1 MVSFSCDYLE
11 GAHPRVLELLWSANN
26 EQTPGY
32 GEDVYCEQAAAL
44 IKSRCGADSA
54 AVHFLVGGTQTN
66 AAVISAALRPYQ
78 GVLCADSGHI
88 NAHETGAVEAYGHK
102 VLPLPA
108 HDGKISGAQVREYC
122 RRHWQDAAHEHIVQ
136 PGLVYISHPTE
147 LGTLYS
153 RAELAEL
160 YAACHE
166 NGLRLF
172 LDGARLAY
180 GLAAAVADVTL
191 PDLARLTDVF
201 YIGGTKC
208 GALFGEAVVI
218 IDRELQRD
226 FRYIIK
232 QHGGMLAKGRLLGL
246 QFLALLEDGLY
257 FKLGEHGD
265 RLARLIA
272 DACRQAGVEMLAP
285 PQSNQLFLILTPA
298 ENAALAERFTPGD
311 VTELADGRLCQ
322 RFVTSWATKEEDAAA
337 LAEAIRGLR
346 QRS

>member
-11 GAHPRVLELLWSANN
+11 GAHPRVLELLQASNF

-32 GEDVYCEQAAAL
+32 GEDAYCRQAASL
-44 IKSRCGADSA
+44 IKSLCGADDV

-66 AAVISAALRPYQ
+66 AAVISAALKPYQ
-78 GVLCADSGHI
+78 GVLSAESGHI
-88 NAHETGAVEAYGHK
+88 NVHETGAVEAYGHK
-102 VLPLPA
+102 VLALPA
-108 HDGKISGAQVREYC
+108 KDGKISGDQVRDYC
-122 RRHWQDAAHEHIVQ
+122 KDHWQDSAHEHMVQ

-153 RAELAEL
+153 KAELEDIHQ
-160 YAACHE
+160 ACRE
-166 NGLRLF
+166 YGIRLF

-180 GLAAAVADVTL
+180 ALAAEGNDVTL

-218 IDRELQRD
+218 SDPELQRD

-246 QFLALLEDGLY
+246 QFIALLEDGLY
-257 FKLGEHGD
+257 LELGEHGNA
-265 RLARLIA
+265 LAKTIT
-272 DACRQAGVEMLAP
+272 DACFDTGIELLAP
-285 PQSNQLFLILTPA
+285 AQSNQLFLILDPQEIA
-298 ENAALAERFTPGD
+298 KLEDIFEPGD
-311 VTELADGRLCQ
+311 IMKLDDGRLCQ
-322 RFVTSWATKEEDAAA
+322 RFVTSWATREEDAAA
-337 LAEAIRGLR
+337 LAEIIRGLR
-346 QRS
+346 K

>member
-11 GAHPRVLELLWSANN
+11 GAHPRVLELLQSTNY

-32 GEDVYCEQAAAL
+32 GEDAYCRQAAAL
-44 IKSRCGADSA
+44 IRNLCEADDA

-66 AAVISAALRPYQ
+66 AAVISAALKPYQ
-78 GVLCADSGHI
+78 GVLSAESGHI
-88 NAHETGAVEAYGHK
+88 NVHETGAVEAYGHK
-102 VLPLPA
+102 VLALPA
-108 HDGKISGAQVREYC
+108 KDGKISGDQVRHYC
-122 RRHWQDAAHEHIVQ
+122 KDHWQDGAHEHMVQ

-153 RAELAEL
+153 KAELEDL
-160 YAACHE
+160 FQACHE
-166 NGLRLF
+166 YGIRLF

-180 GLAAAVADVTL
+180 ALAAEGSDVTL

-218 IDRELQRD
+218 SNPELQRD

-257 FKLGEHGD
+257 LKLGAHGNV
-265 RLARLIA
+265 LAKMIT
-272 DACRQAGVEMLAP
+272 DACTDAGIELLAP
-285 PQSNQLFLILTPA
+285 AESNQLFLILSSQ
-298 ENAALAERFTPGD
+298 ENAKLEESFEPGD
-311 VTELADGRLCQ
+311 IMNLDDGRLCQ
-322 RFVTSWATKEEDAAA
+322 RFVTSWATREEDAAA
-337 LAEAIRGLR
+337 LAETIRGLR
-346 QRS
+346 K